1 MTDFPSTAIIT
12 GASRG
17 MGALIAEALAKRGVG
32 LVLAARDAA
41 GLEATRD
48 RCARHGHAVHV
59 VPTDVADPRQLAAL
73 VATATARL
81 GALDLLINNAGIE
94 EVGFFEDMTPEEI
107 ELHARVNLIAP
118 MQLARAVLPGML
130 ARDRGHIVN
139 MASVAGLAPMGFGE
153 TYGATKAG
161 LLNFSR
167 SLRASLRARGTQ
179 VRCSAVCPGFVEGA
193 GMYADQQV
201 RYGFN
206 APGLVGSVHVDEV
219 VRAVLRVIDEDLPEV
234 VVNDKPIKPLVMAG
248 LTSPRLMDWILGKP
262 SLGRMLLPMAE
273 ARRAERQAAAARDE
287 ESLTKP

>member
-1 MTDFPSTAIIT
+1 MLDFPTAAIIT

-17 MGALIAEALAKRGVG
+17 LGARIAEALAERGTA

-41 GLEATRD
+41 GLDATRAA
-48 RCARHGHAVHV
+48 CAAHGRPVHA

-73 VATATARL
+73 VEVATARL
-81 GALDLLINNAGIE
+81 GAVDLLVNNAGIE
-94 EVGFFEDMTPEEI
+94 EVGFFEDMSAEEI
-107 ELHARVNLIAP
+107 EQHTRVNLIAP
-118 MQLARAVLPGML
+118 MQLARAVLPAML

-167 SLRASLRARGTQ
+167 SLRASLRARGTA
-179 VRCSAVCPGFVEGA
+179 VRVSAVCPGFVEGT

-201 RYGFN
+201 RYGFQ
-206 APGLVGSVHVDEV
+206 APGMVGATHVDDV
-219 VRAVLRVIDEDLPEV
+219 VRAVMRVIEHDLPEV
-234 VVNDKPIKPLVMAG
+234 VVNRRPIKPLVVAG
-248 LTSPRLMDWILGKP
+248 LTSPRLMDWILGQP

-273 ARRAERQAAAARDE
+273 ARRAERRAAGGDDDAG
-287 ESLTKP
+287 

>member
-1 MTDFPSTAIIT
+1 MLDFPATAIIT

-17 MGALIAEALAKRGVG
+17 MGARIADALAARGTS

-41 GLEATRD
+41 GLEATRA
-48 RCARHGHAVHV
+48 RCASHGHAVHA
-59 VPTDVADPRQLAAL
+59 VPTDVADPGQLAAL
-73 VATATARL
+73 VETAGARL
-81 GALDLLINNAGIE
+81 GPLDLLINNAGIE
-94 EVGFFEDMTPEEI
+94 EVGFFEDMSPEEI
-107 ELHARVNLIAP
+107 EQHTRVNLIAP

-179 VRCSAVCPGFVEGA
+179 VRVSAICPGFVEGA

-219 VRAVLRVIDEDLPEV
+219 VRAVLRVIEHDLPEV
-234 VVNDKPIKPLVMAG
+234 VVNDKPVKPLVMAG
-248 LTSPRLMDWILGKP
+248 LTSPRLMDWILGQP
-262 SLGRMLLPMAE
+262 SLGRMLMPMAE
-273 ARRAERQAAAARDE
+273 ARRAERQAAAVREGQEGDR
-287 ESLTKP
+287 

>member
-1 MTDFPSTAIIT
+1 MTTTPSTAILT

-17 MGALIAEALAKRGVG
+17 MGALIAEALAKRGTT

-41 GLEATRD
+41 GLEATRA
-48 RCARHGHAVHV
+48 RCAAHGHAVHV

-73 VATATARL
+73 VAAAERVGTV
-81 GALDLLINNAGIE
+81 DLLINNAGIE

-107 ELHARVNLIAP
+107 ELHTRVNLLAP

-139 MASVAGLAPMGFGE
+139 MASVASLAPMGFGE

-179 VRCSAVCPGFVEGA
+179 VRVSAVCPGFVEGA

-219 VRAVLRVIDEDLPEV
+219 VRAVLRVIDEDLPEI

-262 SLGRMLLPMAE
+262 TFSRMLLPMAE
-273 ARRAERQAAAARDE
+273 ARRADRLAAAARTDE
-287 ESLTKP
+287 A